1 MRRKEKPTFAK
12 ITKDVASC
20 QIRPLYFSGEV
31 DHSGAFGHEGGHT
44 KPTFA
49 KRTSAAPFRRID
61 LCYWPADFA
70 VQAGKNKQAFG
81 KGGTRWRGDSF
92 SLGIFSAGFTIRA
105 ETTNV
110 RKKKRTGR
118 HFVGSTP
125 IVAPAELAAL
135 AAKIRGLGKRQA
147 QWQFGRYTLVS
158 YFRRSWPSSGEKT
171 DIRKKNV
178 GWGGLAD
185 VRWLFPRRIWPFSRD
200 NKTMF
205 AKKTAAELIWQI
217 CLRFFPAKETVQ
229 AGKNG
234 Y

>member
-31 DHSGAFGHEGGHT
+31 DHSGAFGHEGGQT

-49 KRTSAAPFRRID
+49 KRKSAAPFRRID

-92 SLGIFSAGFTIRA
+92 SLSIFSAGFTIRA

-110 RKKKRTGR
+110 RKKKTNGATFRRIDPYSCPGGVGR
-118 HFVGSTP
+118 AGGKNSRLRKKASA
-125 IVAPAELAAL
+125 VAVRQIHLGFIFSSELA
-135 AAKIRGLGKRQA
+135 I
-147 QWQFGRYTLVS
+147 
-158 YFRRSWPSSGEKT
+158 
-171 DIRKKNV
+171 
-178 GWGGLAD
+178 
-185 VRWLFPRRIWPFSRD
+185 
-200 NKTMF
+200 
-205 AKKTAAELIWQI
+205 
-217 CLRFFPAKETVQ
+217 
-229 AGKNG
+229 
-234 Y
+234 